1 MKIRKEIE
9 EKEMDFGAVILAGG
23 KSRRMGTDKAELM
36 FGNVSFLDKLI
47 QEFSGCA
54 ELLISVA
61 EKKDRPDLEYR
72 VVEDAYPGC
81 GPMAGLHAALK
92 ASRQDALVAVPCD
105 VPLFSKE
112 IAEQMFY
119 MCTQEVDA
127 VIAESK
133 DGRIHPLCGIYRKSC
148 IPALERCLKQGN
160 FRMQELLGGLH
171 VKKYQAKTQSWRL
184 QNVNT
189 PEEFAKLTAKSVLAV
204 SGWKNAGKTTLIERL
219 IPKLT
224 ESGLRV
230 AVIKHDGHSF
240 EPDVPGTDSS
250 RFFQAGACASIVYDG
265 EKYSFTRRAETSA
278 EELFLLSP
286 DADLFLLEGFKES
299 GYPKIEILRENSEEP
314 PIPGLKGRLAYVLP
328 EKERE
333 TGPGQEVLFGREE
346 LKKQEVPVFGREE
359 IRELTAFIL
368 ELYEAGKLRAR
379 FEPEE
384 GEK

>member
-1 MKIRKEIE
+1 ME
-9 EKEMDFGAVILAGG
+9 FGTVILAGG
-23 KSRRMGTDKAELM
+23 KSRRMGKDKAELM
-36 FGNVSFLDKLI
+36 FGKKTFLEKLI
-47 QEFSGCA
+47 QEFRECP

-61 EKKDRPDLEYR
+61 AKKDRPDWAGR
-72 VVEDAYPGC
+72 TVEDVYPGC

-92 ASRQDALVAVPCD
+92 ASRCSALLAVPCD
-105 VPLFSKE
+105 VPLFSPK
-112 IAEQMFY
+112 IAEQMY
-119 MCTQEVDA
+119 EECSPEVDA
-127 VIAESK
+127 VVAVSA
-133 DGRIHPLCGIYRKSC
+133 DGRIHPLCGIYKKSC
-148 IPALERCLKQGN
+148 VPAMERRLEQGN
-160 FRMQELLGGLH
+160 YRMQELLKELR
-171 VKKYQAKTQSWRL
+171 VKTYQVKTGSWRL

-189 PEEFAKLTAKSVLAV
+189 PEELERLTVQSVLAV

-219 IPKLT
+219 IPGLT

-250 RFFQAGACASIVYDG
+250 RFFQAGACASMVYDG
-265 EKYSFTRRAETSA
+265 AKYALTRREKVSA

-299 GYPKIEILRENSEEP
+299 GYPKIEILRANPKEP

-333 TGPGQEVLFGREE
+333 TGPGKAGPGGPEYGRRAEE
-346 LKKQEVPVFGREE
+346 IKDQEVPVFGREE